1 MVTFV
6 FALIITCS
14 RIIKSVKTERGTIHW
29 VSMKFVFR
37 LYCFL
42 ELCGGFKDFFYCNQ
56 SARAHYR
63 SLGRKNSLKQGI
75 NTCHETQFL
84 RIFQYTCILGF
95 EKEIDKIWILLV
107 HTNSVANCPKAKYM
121 FNFFFTILFYNRS
134 VSEILLFELLES
146 SSNCMF

>member
-1 MVTFV
+1 MGFYEIC
-6 FALIITCS
+6 LPP
-14 RIIKSVKTERGTIHW
+14 
-29 VSMKFVFR
+29 
-37 LYCFL
+37 LLFL

-146 SSNCMF
+146 SSDCMF